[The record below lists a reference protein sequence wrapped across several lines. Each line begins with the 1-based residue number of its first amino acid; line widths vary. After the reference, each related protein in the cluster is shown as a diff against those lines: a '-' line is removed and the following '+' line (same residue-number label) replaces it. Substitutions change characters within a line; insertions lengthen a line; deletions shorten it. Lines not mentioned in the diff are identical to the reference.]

1 MLDLEAVAP
10 AGSADADRQTDL
22 MYFLGRHILARNFF
36 LRPKYAEQVP
46 ELVREYHIKRFT
58 EVYEATKR
66 LDYDEYHRTKGRRF
80 VRAQVERDRREGR
93 KHGLQLGLSSQR
105 MEDFGDDLVS

>member
-1 MLDLEAVAP
+1 M
-10 AGSADADRQTDL
+10 
-22 MYFLGRHILARNFF
+22 
-36 LRPKYAEQVP
+36 
-46 ELVREYHIKRFT
+46 REYHTKRFT

-105 MEDFGDDLVS
+105 MEDFGDDLVSQSHGAVRAGGPATRRKPRRSSPASG